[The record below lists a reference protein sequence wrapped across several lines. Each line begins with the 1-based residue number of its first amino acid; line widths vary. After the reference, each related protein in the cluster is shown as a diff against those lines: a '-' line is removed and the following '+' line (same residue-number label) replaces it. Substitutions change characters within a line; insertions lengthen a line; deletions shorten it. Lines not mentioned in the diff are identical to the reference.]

1 MKPSRLAVCCLLL
14 ALPVAAQL
22 DSYTLR
28 AKYGAPLNRES
39 YHVPQGL
46 ELTVDYGAGN
56 QVCKLEVHALP
67 PREDRSGP
75 YNPKQEMEVFLLDL
89 VPSSMRGKELGRFA
103 GMTGAF
109 SGFSGVQ
116 YEHVTISQPDRSET
130 MTVSFKSDDC
140 R

>member
-1 MKPSRLAVCCLLL
+1 MRLALGCLLL
-14 ALPVAAQL
+14 ALPALAQL
-22 DSYTLR
+22 DSAGLR
-28 AKYGAPLNRES
+28 AKFGAPLHRET

-46 ELTVDYGAGN
+46 ELTVDYSAGN
-56 QVCKLEVHALP
+56 QVCKLVVHALP

-75 YNPKQEMEVFLLDL
+75 YNPKQEMEAFLLDL

-109 SGFSGVQ
+109 SGSSGVR

-130 MTVSFKSDDC
+130 MTLSFKSDDC

>member
-1 MKPSRLAVCCLLL
+1 MRLALGFLLL
-14 ALPVAAQL
+14 ALPALAQL
-22 DSYTLR
+22 DSAALR
-28 AKYGAPLNRES
+28 AKFGAPLHRET
-39 YHVPQGL
+39 YHVPQGFDL
-46 ELTVDYGAGN
+46 IVDYGAEN

-75 YNPKQEMEVFLLDL
+75 YNPKQEMEAFLLDL

-109 SGFSGVQ
+109 SGFSGVR

-130 MTVSFKSDDC
+130 MTLSFKSDDC

>member
-1 MKPSRLAVCCLLL
+1 MRLALGCLLL
-14 ALPVAAQL
+14 ALPALAQL
-22 DSYTLR
+22 DSAALR
-28 AKYGAPLNRES
+28 AKFGAPLHRET
-39 YHVPQGL
+39 YHLPRGL

-56 QVCKLEVHALP
+56 QVCKLEVRALP
-67 PREDRSGP
+67 PREDHSGP
-75 YNPKQEMEVFLLDL
+75 YNPKQEMEAFLLDL

-109 SGFSGVQ
+109 SGFSGVR

>member
-1 MKPSRLAVCCLLL
+1 MRLALGCLLL
-14 ALPVAAQL
+14 ALPALAQL
-22 DSYTLR
+22 DSAALR
-28 AKYGAPLNRES
+28 AKFGAPLHRET
-39 YHVPQGL
+39 YHVPQGFDL
-46 ELTVDYGAGN
+46 IVDYGAEN

-75 YNPKQEMEVFLLDL
+75 YNPKQEMEAFLLDL

-109 SGFSGVQ
+109 SGFSGVR

-130 MTVSFKSDDC
+130 MTVSFKNDDC

>member
-1 MKPSRLAVCCLLL
+1 MRLALGCLLL
-14 ALPVAAQL
+14 ALPALAQL
-22 DSYTLR
+22 DSAALR
-28 AKYGAPLNRES
+28 AKFGTPLHRET
-39 YHVPQGL
+39 YHVPRGFDL
-46 ELTVDYGAGN
+46 IVDYGAEN

-75 YNPKQEMEVFLLDL
+75 YNPKQEMEAFLLDL

-109 SGFSGVQ
+109 SGFSGVR

>member
-1 MKPSRLAVCCLLL
+1 MRLALGFLLL
-14 ALPVAAQL
+14 ALPALAQL
-22 DSYTLR
+22 DSAALR
-28 AKYGAPLNRES
+28 AKFGAPLHRET
-39 YHVPQGL
+39 YHVPQGFDL
-46 ELTVDYGAGN
+46 IVDYGAEN

-75 YNPKQEMEVFLLDL
+75 YNPKQEMEAFLLDL

-109 SGFSGVQ
+109 SGFSGVR

>member
-1 MKPSRLAVCCLLL
+1 MRLALGCLLL
-14 ALPVAAQL
+14 ALPALAQL
-22 DSYTLR
+22 DSAALR
-28 AKYGAPLNRES
+28 AKFGAPLHRET

-46 ELTVDYGAGN
+46 ELTVDYAAGN
-56 QVCKLEVHALP
+56 QVCKLEAHALP
-67 PREDRSGP
+67 PREDHSGP
-75 YNPKQEMEVFLLDL
+75 YNPKQAMEAFLLDL

-109 SGFSGVQ
+109 SGSSGVR

>member
-1 MKPSRLAVCCLLL
+1 MRLALGCLLL
-14 ALPVAAQL
+14 ALPALAQL
-22 DSYTLR
+22 DSAALR
-28 AKYGAPLNRES
+28 AKFGAPLHRET
-39 YHVPQGL
+39 YHVPQGFDL
-46 ELTVDYGAGN
+46 IVDYGAEN

-75 YNPKQEMEVFLLDL
+75 YNPKQEMEAFLLDL

-109 SGFSGVQ
+109 SGFSGVR

-130 MTVSFKSDDC
+130 MTLSFKGDVC

>member
-1 MKPSRLAVCCLLL
+1 MRLALGCLLL
-14 ALPVAAQL
+14 ALPALAQL
-22 DSYTLR
+22 DSAALR
-28 AKYGAPLNRES
+28 AKFGAPLHRET
-39 YHVPQGL
+39 YHVPRGFDL
-46 ELTVDYGAGN
+46 IVDYGAEN

-75 YNPKQEMEVFLLDL
+75 YNPKQEMEAFLLDL

-109 SGFSGVQ
+109 SGFSGVR